1 MSRMAFA
8 PFYIWSIK
16 MSFFQHWFG
25 NSRKDDKAGL
35 LPLYNAI
42 VAKGRELHWYEQ
54 GGVADSIDGRFEM
67 ITAILA
73 MVQIRLEKQPD
84 QAQNLVYLTEL
95 FVDDMDG
102 QLRQIGIGDMIVGK
116 HIGKIMAALGGRIGA
131 YRDSINDIAAF
142 EAALLRNLYRGEEPQ
157 ADQIEHTRETLIS
170 VHSALN
176 THTPDSIIQAQLS
189 W

>member
-1 MSRMAFA
+1 
-8 PFYIWSIK
+8 
-16 MSFFQHWFG
+16 MSFLQHWFG
-25 NSRKDDKAGL
+25 KNRKDDKAML

-54 GGVADSIDGRFEM
+54 GGVVDSIDGRFEM
-67 ITAILA
+67 IMAILA

-84 QAQNLVYLTEL
+84 QAQNLVYLTEI

-116 HIGKIMAALGGRIGA
+116 HIGKIMSALGGRIGA
-131 YRDSINDIAAF
+131 YRNSIGDPATLGT
-142 EAALLRNLYRGEEPQ
+142 ALVRNLYRGDEP
-157 ADQIEHTRETLIS
+157 AA
-170 VHSALN
+170 SALD
-176 THTPDSIIQAQLS
+176 HTKKELLALHTALDAHSHDSIIQGQIK

>member
-1 MSRMAFA
+1 
-8 PFYIWSIK
+8 

-25 NSRKDDKAGL
+25 NHRKDDKAAL

-73 MVQIRLEKQPD
+73 MVQIRLETDPD

-131 YRDSINDIAAF
+131 YRDSINDPVAF
-142 EAALLRNLYRGEEPQ
+142 DAALVRNLYRGDQPA
-157 ADQIEHTRETLIS
+157 ADEVEHTRKALIAA
-170 VHSALN
+170 HSGLQA
-176 THTPDSIIQAQLS
+176 HTPNSIIEAELS